1 MPTDIAVLVDLAQ
14 TNLFIIIM
22 IINTIFFN
30 ENLLGPCL
38 AQPRRISS
46 QVELHDSSP
55 PHSSP
60 HKFRFMLGTQ
70 CDANQTNM
78 VHSWP
83 PVSRVGHQR
92 GKCVAG
98 RSPSSQTNLFDPD
111 TTGKNTRAVFVFTQH
126 KRKRESSVPQFTA
139 TPYTSCPDVNT
150 SCSTLYDFVGTYH

>member
-1 MPTDIAVLVDLAQ
+1 MPTEIAVLVDLAQ

-60 HKFRFMLGTQ
+60 HKFCFMLGNTMWCKSNKHGAFLTPSKQ
-70 CDANQTNM
+70 SGTSERKVCCRSLTEQPDKPLRPWYNRQKHESC
-78 VHSWP
+78 VCFHSTWEEE
-83 PVSRVGHQR
+83 R
-92 GKCVAG
+92 
-98 RSPSSQTNLFDPD
+98 
-111 TTGKNTRAVFVFTQH
+111 
-126 KRKRESSVPQFTA
+126 SSVPQFTA